1 MICHLPGSG
10 QVSQDGNRFG
20 QRKISILQKK
30 LDKAIE
36 QIELQR
42 NVFRQNTLSAKIN
55 TLSNA

>member
-42 NVFRQNTLSAKIN
+42 SVFRLNT
-55 TLSNA
+55 